1 MEENDLATDIIG
13 AAIEVHRALGPGML
27 ESTYQQ
33 CLARELDL
41 LGIPYTRELPVTLEY
56 KGMQVDQA
64 YRLDFVVNDLIVV
77 ELKSVHAI
85 EPVHKAQ
92 LLTYLKWSGKR
103 LGLLMNFNVPVLR
116 SGIHRVVNNL
126 G

>member
-1 MEENDLATDIIG
+1 MEENELATDIIG
-13 AAIEVHRALGPGML
+13 AAIEVHRTLGPGML

-41 LGIPYTRELPVTLEY
+41 LGIPYTKELPVTLEY
-56 KGMQVDQA
+56 KGMQVEQA

-116 SGIHRVVNNL
+116 SGIHRVVHNL
-126 G
+126 R

>member
-1 MEENDLATDIIG
+1 MEENDLAGKIIG
-13 AAIEVHRALGPGML
+13 AAIEVHRTLGPGML

-41 LGIPYTRELPVTLEY
+41 LSVPYNREFAVSLDY
-56 KGMQVDQA
+56 KGMQIEQA
-64 YRLDFVVNDLIVV
+64 YRLDFLVNDLVVV
-77 ELKSVHAI
+77 ELKSVYAV

-92 LLTYLKWSGKR
+92 LLTYLKWSKKR
-103 LGLLMNFNVPVLR
+103 LGLLLNFNVPVLR
-116 SGIHRVVNNL
+116 NGIHRVVNNL

>member
-1 MEENDLATDIIG
+1 MEENDLATNVIG

-27 ESTYQQ
+27 ETAYQQ

-41 LGIPYTRELPVTLEY
+41 LRVPYVKELPVTLEY
-56 KGMQVDQA
+56 KGMEVEQA
-64 YRLDFVVNDLIVV
+64 YRLDFLLNDLVLI
-77 ELKSVHAI
+77 ELKSVQSV

-92 LLTYLKWSGKR
+92 LLTNLKWSGKR
-103 LGLLMNFNVPVLR
+103 LGLQLNFNVPVLR

-126 G
+126 E

>member
-1 MEENDLATDIIG
+1 MEENDLATRIIG
-13 AAIEVHRALGPGML
+13 AAIEVHRVLGPGML

-41 LGIPYTRELPVTLEY
+41 LSVPYNREFAVSLDY
-56 KGMQVDQA
+56 KGMQIEQA
-64 YRLDFVVNDLIVV
+64 YRLDFLVNDLVVV
-77 ELKSVHAI
+77 ELKSVHAV

-92 LLTYLKWSGKR
+92 LLTYLKWSKKR
-103 LGLLMNFNVPVLR
+103 LGLLLNFNVPVLR
-116 SGIHRVVNNL
+116 NGIHRVVNKL

>member
-41 LGIPYTRELPVTLEY
+41 LGIPYTKELPVTLEY
-56 KGMQVDQA
+56 KGMQVEQA

-126 G
+126 R

>member
-41 LGIPYTRELPVTLEY
+41 LGISYTKELPVTLEY
-56 KGMQVDQA
+56 KGVQVEQA

>member
-1 MEENDLATDIIG
+1 
-13 AAIEVHRALGPGML
+13 ML

-56 KGMQVDQA
+56 KGMQVEQA

-126 G
+126 R

>member
-1 MEENDLATDIIG
+1 MEENDLATDIIC

-33 CLARELDL
+33 CLAREFDL
-41 LGIPYTRELPVTLEY
+41 NGISYSRELPVSLDY
-56 KGMQVDQA
+56 KGMQIEQA
-64 YRLDFVVNDLIVV
+64 YRLDFLVNDLVVV

-85 EPVHKAQ
+85 EAVHKAQ

-116 SGIHRVVNNL
+116 SGIHRIVNNL
-126 G
+126 R

>member
-1 MEENDLATDIIG
+1 MEENDLAGNIIG
-13 AAIEVHRALGPGML
+13 AAIEVHRSVGPGML

-41 LGIPYTRELPVTLEY
+41 LRISYVRELPVALEY
-56 KGMQVDQA
+56 KGMQVEQA
-64 YRLDFVVNDLIVV
+64 YRVDFLVNDLVVV
-77 ELKSVHAI
+77 ELKSVQSV

-103 LGLLMNFNVPVLR
+103 LGLLLNFNVPVLR

-126 G
+126 E

>member
-1 MEENDLATDIIG
+1 MEENDLATNVIG

-41 LGIPYTRELPVTLEY
+41 LRIPYVRELPVALEY
-56 KGMQVDQA
+56 KGMEVEQA
-64 YRLDFVVNDLIVV
+64 YRLDFLVNDLIVV
-77 ELKSVHAI
+77 ELKSVQSVD
-85 EPVHKAQ
+85 PVHKAQ

-103 LGLLMNFNVPVLR
+103 LGLLLNFNVPVLR

>member
-1 MEENDLATDIIG
+1 MEENDLATRIIG

-33 CLARELDL
+33 GLARELDL
-41 LGIPYTRELPVTLEY
+41 ISVSNNREFAVSLDY
-56 KGMQVDQA
+56 KGMQIEQA
-64 YRLDFVVNDLIVV
+64 YRLDFLVNDLVVV
-77 ELKSVHAI
+77 ELKSVYAV

-92 LLTYLKWSGKR
+92 LLTYLKWSKKR
-103 LGLLMNFNVPVLR
+103 LGLLLNFNVPVLR
-116 SGIHRVVNNL
+116 NGIHRVVNNL